1 MLYYFATAIR
11 QSARPISGEKQLSGR
26 NRRVVALISIGA
38 SSLVVDR
45 LCDRAGEQNIA
56 VACFYV
62 DFAAREEQ
70 SPTNMLGSLLKQIV
84 AGLERIPE
92 EIRET
97 FQNHKKV
104 IGGRGLRVPEIVK
117 MLQTVTSLQ
126 RTFICVDALD
136 ECVEGHQPEVLSSLR
151 QILEK
156 SSNTRIFLTARRH
169 IRGEMER
176 HLGPRAATLSVKPSN
191 NDIVGYIRMRLSK
204 DRCRDAMDGSL
215 EAEIIKSIA
224 KNIPET

>member
-1 MLYYFATAIR
+1 MLHYFATAIR

-45 LCDRAGEQNIA
+45 LCDRAGGQNIA